1 MPGDNKFYKY
11 FVVYPFNVLSI
22 SKLTVI
28 VLLIL
33 SLYGWDV
40 KQKTSGSNF
49 LLAIYDILAIGVAA
63 ISLWFIVQKFYWLKV
78 VSYKKLGYCFHY
90 IFYCRR
96 TEESV
101 FNIIGILLSL
111 ASISTSFVTTLDPV
125 SMQSVKYYSMVIIY
139 NSHFQM
145 THILTLSIWIFSAF
159 WAWRETYNNVSNLFI
174 SEWGDGGEETEIE
187 YLEQHF

>member
-22 SKLTVI
+22 SKITVI
-28 VLLIL
+28 ILLIL

-40 KQKTSGSNF
+40 KQRTSGSNF
-49 LLAIYDILAIGVAA
+49 LLAIYDILEIGVAS

-78 VSYKKLGYCFHY
+78 
-90 IFYCRR
+90 
-96 TEESV
+96 ESV
-101 FNIIGILLSL
+101 FNMIGILLSL
-111 ASISTSFVTTLDPV
+111 ASISTSFVTTLEPA
-125 SMQSVKYYSMVIIY
+125 SMQSL
-139 NSHFQM
+139 

-174 SEWGDGGEETEIE
+174 SEWGQGGEDTEIE